1 MISYLQIKDISKSFG
16 DLVLFENISF
26 QLAKDKK
33 IALVAKN
40 GAGKSTL
47 FNILCG
53 KDSPDTGT
61 ITFHKDINISF
72 LEQDPVFDENNT
84 VMEQVFLSS
93 GEMIHVI
100 GEYENSLTSDDPNR
114 LQLATEKMDA
124 FGAWDYEAKIKQILG
139 KLKITDFNQ
148 KIKELSG
155 GQRKRIGLA
164 NVLIKEADLL
174 ILDEPTNHL
183 DLEMIDWLEE
193 YLKKTPVTLLMVT
206 HDRYFLDRVCNE
218 VIEIENKQLFYYQ
231 GNYTRFLEKR
241 EERLM
246 NDNVNVEKARN
257 LLRKELEW
265 IRRQPKAR
273 TTKSKARIDAFYQ
286 LKDDAVGRGQ
296 EKLVKLNVK
305 GKRIGN
311 KIIDIEN
318 LNKSFGAISIVKD
331 FSYNFIRFEKV
342 GIIGNNGTGKSTLLN
357 MLTGSIIPDSG
368 SIEVGETISFGY
380 YSQEGMSFDE
390 NMKVIDIVREI
401 AEEVSLG
408 NGVVM
413 GASQFLNYF
422 LFPPE
427 VQYSFVYKLSGGEK
441 RRLYLATVLMRNP
454 NFLIL
459 DEPTNDLDILTLNVL
474 EEYLQNFR
482 GCVIIVS
489 HDRYFMNKIVDHLF
503 VFEGDGF
510 VSDFPGNYLDYSFHI
525 KEKEKQLKASE
536 KTEKK
541 NDINTVSA
549 VNSNKPQKLSYKEQR
564 EFEQLTPEIE
574 QLEAELKSLE
584 IELISESLNHEKI
597 LEISN
602 KMTEITALID
612 FKTNRWIELGEKVSA

>member
-1 MISYLQIKDISKSFG
+1 MISYLQIKDITKAFG
-16 DLVLFENISF
+16 DLVLFKNISF
-26 QLAKDKK
+26 QLAKDQK

-53 KDSPDTGT
+53 KDTPDTGT
-61 ITFHKDINISF
+61 ITFHKDISISF
-72 LEQDPVFDENNT
+72 LEQDPVFEENNT

-93 GEMIHVI
+93 GEMMHAI
-100 GEYENSLTSDDPNR
+100 GEYENSLVSDDRNR

-124 FGAWDYEAKIKQILG
+124 LSAWDYEAKIKQILS

-148 KIKELSG
+148 KIGELSG
-155 GQRKRIGLA
+155 GQRKRVGLA
-164 NVLIKEADLL
+164 NVLIKDADLL

-193 YLKKTPVTLLMVT
+193 YLKKSSVTLLMVT

-218 VIEIENKQLFYYQ
+218 VIEIENKQLFYYK

-286 LKDDAVGRGQ
+286 LKDEAVGRGQ
-296 EKLVKLNVK
+296 DKLVKLNVK
-305 GKRIGN
+305 GKRLGN
-311 KIIDIEN
+311 KIVEIEN
-318 LNKSFGAISIVKD
+318 LNKSFGSIPIVKD
-331 FSYNFIRFEKV
+331 FSYNFIRYEKV
-342 GIIGNNGTGKSTLLN
+342 GIIGNNGTGKTTLLN
-357 MLTGSIIPDSG
+357 MITGSIIPDSG
-368 SIEVGETISFGY
+368 SVEVGETISFAY
-380 YSQEGMSFDE
+380 YSQDGMSFDE
-390 NMKVIDIVREI
+390 NMKVIDVVREI
-401 AEEVSLG
+401 AEVVTVG
-408 NGVVM
+408 NGVEM

-427 VQYSFVYKLSGGEK
+427 VQYSYVYKLSGGEK
-441 RRLYLATVLMRNP
+441 RRLYLATVLMKNP

-474 EEYLQNFR
+474 EEYLQNFK

-489 HDRYFMNKIVDHLF
+489 HDRYFMNKVVDHLF
-503 VFEGDGF
+503 VFEGDGI
-510 VSDFPGNYLDYSFHI
+510 VSDFPGNYSEYRFHI
-525 KEKEKQLKASE
+525 QEKERQLKAPE
-536 KTEKK
+536 KLEKK
-541 NDINTVSA
+541 NDRNAVAIANTT
-549 VNSNKPQKLSYKEQR
+549 KPKKLSYKEQK
-564 EFEQLTPEIE
+564 EFEQLTPAIE
-574 QLEAELKSLE
+574 QLETELKTLEESLVSG
-584 IELISESLNHEKI
+584 LLNHEKVC
-597 LEISN
+597 EVYN
-602 KMTEITALID
+602 KMTEITALIEA
-612 FKTNRWIELGEKVSA
+612 KTNRWIELG

>member
-1 MISYLQIKDISKSFG
+1 SS
-16 DLVLFENISF
+16 DL
-26 QLAKDKK
+26 
-33 IALVAKN
+33 
-40 GAGKSTL
+40 
-47 FNILCG
+47 
-53 KDSPDTGT
+53 
-61 ITFHKDINISF
+61 
-72 LEQDPVFDENNT
+72 DPVFDENNT

-93 GEMIHVI
+93 GEMMHVI
-100 GEYENSLTSDDPNR
+100 GEYENSLVSDDRSR
-114 LQLATEKMDA
+114 LQQATEKMDA
-124 FGAWDYEAKIKQILG
+124 LSAWDYEAKIKQILG

-148 KIKELSG
+148 KIGELSG

-164 NVLIKEADLL
+164 NVLIKNADLL

-193 YLKKTPVTLLMVT
+193 YLKKSSVTLLMVT

-286 LKDDAVGRGQ
+286 LKNDAVGRGQ

-305 GKRIGN
+305 GKRLGN

-318 LNKSFGAISIVKD
+318 LNKSFGSIPIVKD
-331 FSYNFIRFEKV
+331 FSYSFIRYEKV

-357 MLTGSIIPDSG
+357 MITGSVIPDSG
-368 SIEVGETISFGY
+368 SIEVGATINFAH
-380 YSQEGMSFDE
+380 YSQAGMSFDE
-390 NMKVIDIVREI
+390 NMKVIDVAREI
-401 AEEVSLG
+401 AEVVFVG
-408 NGVVM
+408 NGVEM
-413 GASQFLNYF
+413 GVSQFLNYF

-427 VQYSFVYKLSGGEK
+427 VQYSYVYKLSGGEK
-441 RRLYLATVLMRNP
+441 RRLYLATVLMKNP

-474 EEYLQNFR
+474 EEYLQNFK

-503 VFEGDGF
+503 VFEGNGI
-510 VSDFPGNYLDYSFHI
+510 VTDFPGNYSEYRFHI
-525 KEKEKQLKASE
+525 QEKERQLKTPE
-536 KTEKK
+536 KQEKK
-541 NDINTVSA
+541 NDKNTITP
-549 VNSNKPQKLSYKEQR
+549 VNNKPKKLSYKEQK
-564 EFEQLTPEIE
+564 ELEQLTPEIE
-574 QLEAELKSLE
+574 QLEIELKTLEESLVSG
-584 IELISESLNHEKI
+584 LLNHEKAH
-597 LEISN
+597 EVSN
-602 KMTEITALID
+602 KMMEITALIED
-612 FKTNRWIELGEKVSA
+612 KTNRWIELGEIIISQSP